1 MRLTVEHLT
10 KTFTMRR
17 TWSSEAL
24 GVIQAVDDVSFEI
37 APGEVVALV
46 GESGCGKSTIGRL
59 LVGLE
64 RPTGG
69 VVRADGET
77 VALQDLP
84 RLRSW
89 RRRVQLIFQHAD
101 QALDPRRQLGDSI
114 AEPLV
119 VQRVGSAAERH
130 RRVVALLRQVALD
143 EAILTRLPHQCSG
156 GQRQRATIARALAL
170 EPELLICDEPLSALD
185 VSIQSQV
192 LNLLSDLNR
201 RAGLSFL
208 FITHDLRAAR
218 WLADRVLVMYLG
230 RIVEVASAA
239 TLFSVPK
246 HPYTQALLAALPS
259 ATKGPWQRAIGEV
272 PSAFHVPSGCRFR
285 TRCPYAE
292 AICSQQEPVLK
303 LVAEGNRVACHLVEP
318 W

>member
-1 MRLTVEHLT
+1 MRLTIEHLT

-24 GVIQAVDDVSFEI
+24 GTIRAVDDVSFEI

-77 VALQDLP
+77 VALQELSQL
-84 RLRSW
+84 RLW

-119 VQRVGSAAERH
+119 VQRVGTVIERR
-130 RRVVALLRQVALD
+130 RRVAALLRQVGLD

-170 EPELLICDEPLSALD
+170 EPELVICDEPLSALD

-192 LNLLSDLNR
+192 LNLFSDLNR
-201 RAGLSFL
+201 RTGLSYL

-239 TLFSVPK
+239 MLFSAPK

-259 ATKGPWQRAIGEV
+259 APRGPWQRAIGEV
-272 PSAFHVPSGCRFR
+272 PSAFLVPSGCRFR

-292 AICSQQEPVLK
+292 AICSQREPSLK
-303 LVAEGNRVACHLVEP
+303 PVADGSRVACHLAESG
-318 W
+318 